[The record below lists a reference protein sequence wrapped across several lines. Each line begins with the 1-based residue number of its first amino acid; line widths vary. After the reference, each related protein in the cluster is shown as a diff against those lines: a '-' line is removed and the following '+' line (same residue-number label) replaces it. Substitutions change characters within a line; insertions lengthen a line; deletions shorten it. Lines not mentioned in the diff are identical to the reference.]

1 MNSRLSCNRGRRL
14 GRQERRR
21 TLRWF
26 ALLAVCWAAAPQ
38 AAAGDAPGWMHA
50 LVNTPL
56 PVHDEKTD
64 AVLLYSEEIVTV
76 QSAEKIKTLT
86 RAAYKILRPGGREL
100 GTVVIPFSAETKI
113 TSLHAWCIPAQGK
126 DYEVKEKDGAE
137 VSLPAVPGSELI
149 TDVRVKVL
157 RIPASE
163 PGNIVG
169 YEYEQQDRPYVLQD
183 IWYFQGTSPVREAK
197 YSLQLPAGWE
207 YKASWLNNA
216 EVKAVA
222 AGSGQWQ
229 WTVNDVKAIKQEEAM
244 PPMRGIEGQMVI
256 SFLPP
261 AGTRGNKGFEN
272 WREMGNW
279 YRELTNGRR
288 DATPEIRQK
297 VASLT
302 STAPAPLEKMRALA
316 NFVQREIRYVA
327 IELGIGGWQP
337 HPAGGVLTN
346 RYGDCKDKVTLMG
359 AMLQEIG
366 IESYY
371 VPIYTERGAVTAE
384 MPAHVGGFNHAILA
398 IKLPEGVADGSLGA
412 VLQHPKLGRILFF
425 DPTNELTPLG
435 QLSGELQG
443 NYGLL
448 VTPDGGELIELPKQS
463 PTMNGIQRTGKLTLD
478 GSGTLQGDVRE
489 VRVGDQARWQR
500 GALKTATRD
509 ADKIK
514 PIETLLAQSLARFH
528 ILKAA
533 VSNVEQTDRPFLYD
547 YSLVAENYGKAAG
560 NLLLVRPRVLGSKSL
575 SFLETK
581 EPRKYPVE
589 FEGPERDTDTFE
601 ITLPPGYEVDD
612 LPPPVN
618 AEYSF
623 ASYHSKTE
631 ASGNVVRYTRVF
643 EVKQLSVP
651 LEKVGELKQL
661 YRLIAGDERNTAVL
675 KPAVAK

>member
-1 MNSRLSCNRGRRL
+1 
-14 GRQERRR
+14 
-21 TLRWF
+21 
-26 ALLAVCWAAAPQ
+26 
-38 AAAGDAPGWMHA
+38 MHA
-50 LVNTPL
+50 LVNAPL

-86 RAAYKILRPGGREL
+86 RVAYKILRPGGREL

-183 IWYFQGTSPVREAK
+183 IWSFQGTSPVREAK

-216 EVKAVA
+216 EVKAVVV
-222 AGSGQWQ
+222 GSGQWQ

-279 YRELTNGRR
+279 YRELTSGRR

-297 VASLT
+297 VTSLT
-302 STAPAPLEKMRALA
+302 SSATAPLEKMRALA

-337 HPAGGVLTN
+337 HPAGGVLAN

-398 IKLPEGVADGSLGA
+398 IKLPEGVVDGSLGA

-425 DPTNELTPLG
+425 DPTDELSPLG

-463 PTMNGIQRTGKLTLD
+463 PAMNGIQRTGKLALD

-500 GALKTATRD
+500 GTLKTATRD
-509 ADKIK
+509 ADKIR

-528 ILKAA
+528 ILKAT
-533 VSNVEQTDRPFLYD
+533 VSNVEQTDQPFVYD
-547 YSLVAENYGKAAG
+547 YSLVAEQYGKAAG
-560 NLLLVRPRVLGSKSL
+560 NLLLVRPRVLGSKTL

-581 EPRKYPVE
+581 EARKYPVE

-601 ITLPPGYEVDD
+601 IALPPGYEVDD
-612 LPPPVN
+612 LPPPVD

-631 ASGNVVRYTRVF
+631 ARGNVVRYTRVF

-675 KPAVAK
+675 KPVGAK

>member
-1 MNSRLSCNRGRRL
+1 M
-14 GRQERRR
+14 
-21 TLRWF
+21 
-26 ALLAVCWAAAPQ
+26 
-38 AAAGDAPGWMHA
+38 
-50 LVNTPL
+50 NTPL